1 MMFGIAG
8 ALTTW
13 GCAIA
18 ATFFWHKKKS
28 EVKPSLK
35 AFIGPKSFGFVTTMF
50 VLMWIVPYGALIL
63 LPLGI
68 AITLASPAGR
78 KDWQDHKH
86 PRFVFLSVLVV
97 ILLSTSM
104 YPVQQPRASESW
116 GQPLF
121 TENPEAP
128 AMPASEQYTWLIASL
143 NAPLDAV
150 ILQSMVIRTPY
161 QYGQFHAAT
170 SMLQIS
176 SLFNLENARLE
187 QAILLLDERVS
198 TNLDPD
204 EMNLDPLLVED
215 KHMYP
220 TDAGHVELDV
230 RLYDLRSFALGIDP
244 EGGKVGHVV
253 IVADGRWGGEVDM
266 LVIVR
271 PITHSEI
278 ETDPFGE
285 RFVAQ
290 WLAA

>member
-8 ALTTW
+8 ALTTF
-13 GCAIA
+13 GGAIA
-18 ATFFWHKKKS
+18 ATVFWHKKKS
-28 EVKPSLK
+28 EVEPSIK
-35 AFIGPKSFGFVTTMF
+35 AFIGPKSFGFVITMF

-68 AITLASPAGR
+68 GITLASPAGR
-78 KDWQDHKH
+78 KDWQHHKQ
-86 PRFVFLSVLVV
+86 PRIVFLSVFVV
-97 ILLSTSM
+97 LLLCTSM
-104 YPVQQPRASESW
+104 FPVQQPRASESW

-121 TENPEAP
+121 TENPNAP
-128 AMPASEQYTWLIASL
+128 AVPASEQYTWLIASF

-161 QYGQFHAAT
+161 QYGQYHEAT

-176 SLFNLENARLE
+176 SLFNLENSRLE
-187 QAILLLDERVS
+187 QAIFLLDERVS

-204 EMNLDPLLVED
+204 EMNLDPLLVEN
-215 KHMYP
+215 KHKYP

-230 RLYDLRSFALGIDP
+230 RLYDLRSLALGLDP
-244 EGGKVGHVV
+244 KGGKVGHVV